1 MTAVGFV
8 GLGNM
13 GRPMALNLVRA
24 DGAPTFTAQDQLTA
38 LALAGQASV
47 ALARCERAPVTA
59 GLTAREQEL
68 LRLLGEGLRNR
79 EIASLRGVSEHA
91 VHQAL
96 KRLYRKLG
104 VHSRTELAHLQA
116 ERSDSAAPGGG

>member
-1 MTAVGFV
+1 
-8 GLGNM
+8 M
-13 GRPMALNLVRA
+13 GRILIVPFFGEHGVAGSLNLVRPE
-24 DGAPTFTAQDQLTA
+24 GAPAFTAQDQLTA

-47 ALARCERAPVTA
+47 ALARSERAPVTA

-79 EIASLRGVSEHA
+79 EIASLRGVSDHA

-104 VHSRTELAHLQA
+104 VRSR
-116 ERSDSAAPGGG
+116 AAAVAAANARPARP